1 MKSACDTLMSSKVLD
16 SGSLHSTFR
25 NVISHY
31 RSRAMNSIMVNGRV
45 TAEFG

>member
-1 MKSACDTLMSSKVLD
+1 MIKDIIEEYSVP
-16 SGSLHSTFR
+16 GRLHSVFR